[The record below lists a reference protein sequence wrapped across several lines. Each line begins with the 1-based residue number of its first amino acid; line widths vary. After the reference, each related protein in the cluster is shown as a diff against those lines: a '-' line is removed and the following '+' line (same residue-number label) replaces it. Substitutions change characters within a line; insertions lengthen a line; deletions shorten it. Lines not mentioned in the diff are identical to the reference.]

1 MIDIRQDTEDTIV
14 VAYTWVVPSEHICKI
29 VAELKEKHNCTVLPI
44 MVSDRYFNKEA
55 EQQCTYY

>member
-29 VAELKEKHNCTVLPI
+29 VAELKEKHNCTVLPV
-44 MVSDRYFNKEA
+44 MVSDRYFNKGGH
-55 EQQCTYY
+55 